1 MLLVQF
7 TSFSSLLSAH
17 SFAFLR
23 NTQLVH
29 LPLHRPNVKGWLKIM
44 DCIMRNI
51 LKTPSK
57 INFIV

>member
-1 MLLVQF
+1 MLLMQF

-29 LPLHRPNVKGWLKIM
+29 FPLHRPNVKGWLITM
-44 DCIMRNI
+44 DCIMRNT
-51 LKTPSK
+51 LNTLSK